1 MQAEL
6 KNKILTDQT
15 QSWQKDKIFE
25 ESLKKKGKSKNSK
38 AKKRAKERKKMQNAK
53 ETQELLL
60 FGSSPCVLSQNNL
73 Y

>member
-1 MQAEL
+1 MTKGQ
-6 KNKILTDQT
+6 N
-15 QSWQKDKIFE
+15 E

-38 AKKRAKERKKMQNAK
+38 AKKRAKERKKMQNTQ

-60 FGSSPCVLSQNNL
+60 FGSSPCGLSQNNL